1 MDILFDTPIKAIRK
15 HCIECS
21 NYQLKEVRDCTCIEC
36 PLYAYRMG
44 TRPSQDTIDRL
55 KDNYQKNHKLA
66 KEV

>member
-1 MDILFDTPIKAIRK
+1 MDKLFDTPIKAIRK
-15 HCIECS
+15 YCIECS

-55 KDNYQKNHKLA
+55 NDNYQKNHKLA